1 MATERIVAVGLLTR
15 SDVQLLGPAFDRLWS
30 VEDTPCFSGLLQA
43 IDEADRAL
51 WRDRDAPLVST
62 AGPKN
67 E

>member
-1 MATERIVAVGLLTR
+1 MASERIVAVGLLTR
-15 SDVQLLGPAFDRLWS
+15 SDVQLLGPAFDRLWPI
-30 VEDTPCFSGLLQA
+30 EEAPCFSGLLEA

-51 WRDRDAPLVST
+51 WRERDALLFST